1 MKKESTPNYA
11 FGIKHSPY
19 VGRLKGDEWVHA
31 RTEVVTP
38 PAKTVTT
45 KTVTTNGH
53 ATGSS
58 GSSNKVV
65 SQSVSNGGTTTSTT
79 RTHSDGTK
87 IRTALEWLIAHCEDY
102 RDIKINEENLAQY
115 PSGTGEIEL
124 PFVDEAVDAC
134 SSPLDVIIVICF
146 ASSNDSDVS
155 GSSSLHP
162 IFANWTLSSLADSCR
177 PVSFFCSISI
187 QSLSWLQ
194 G

>member
-53 ATGSS
+53 AIGS
-58 GSSNKVV
+58 GSSNKAV
-65 SQSVSNGGTTTSTT
+65 SQSVTNGGSTTSTT

-87 IRTALEWLIAHCEDY
+87 IRTETFTY
-102 RDIKINEENLAQY
+102 TKGPTIKTTTTTTQQIKVA
-115 PSGTGEIEL
+115 
-124 PFVDEAVDAC
+124 
-134 SSPLDVIIVICF
+134 
-146 ASSNDSDVS
+146 
-155 GSSSLHP
+155 
-162 IFANWTLSSLADSCR
+162 
-177 PVSFFCSISI
+177 
-187 QSLSWLQ
+187 
-194 G
+194 

>member
-1 MKKESTPNYA
+1 MGKKESTPNYA

-45 KTVTTNGH
+45 NGH

-65 SQSVSNGGTTTSTT
+65 SQSVTNGGTTTSTT

-87 IRTALEWLIAHCEDY
+87 IRTETFTY
-102 RDIKINEENLAQY
+102 TKGPTIKTPTTTTQQIKVA
-115 PSGTGEIEL
+115 
-124 PFVDEAVDAC
+124 
-134 SSPLDVIIVICF
+134 
-146 ASSNDSDVS
+146 
-155 GSSSLHP
+155 
-162 IFANWTLSSLADSCR
+162 
-177 PVSFFCSISI
+177 
-187 QSLSWLQ
+187 
-194 G
+194 